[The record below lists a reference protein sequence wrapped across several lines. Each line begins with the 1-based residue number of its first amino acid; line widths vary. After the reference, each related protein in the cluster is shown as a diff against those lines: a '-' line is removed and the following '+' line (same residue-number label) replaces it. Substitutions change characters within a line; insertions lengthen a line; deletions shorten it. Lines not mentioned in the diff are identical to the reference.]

1 MSLLLWAFVI
11 AGAVAIAASF
21 IIHWLDRMHRRAR
34 YDRRARYV
42 GTPAW
47 QREHWQ
53 EERER
58 AKFAQRRTR
67 GGLVSGD
74 HLKVGLGLGHD
85 RILTRIERLQAQKPL
100 EGESLIERKVVSIS
114 SAKPPA
120 QRSH

>member
-34 YDRRARYV
+34 YV

-67 GGLVSGD
+67 GELVSGD